1 MLLKPSV
8 MSKPGEK
15 NHRGVENP
23 IQSSPEFCSKL
34 GGPDALAPTLH
45 RTSENIRGS
54 IRPCGSR
61 PDFCKFF
68 TSCFCTTA
76 WCCHDAMR
84 VPTTRR
90 RQDAP
95 ASSGRRV
102 PTTPPGIVG
111 RGVLTMPPRV
121 VRTSRR
127 RHDAPHVPRRRLR
140 FSDLRRLSPTSP
152 WSLSTLLNYS
162 TTPSYACACACDMHI
177 HVQLH
182 MCMHM
187 HMLCMCM

>member
-1 MLLKPSV
+1 M
-8 MSKPGEK
+8 
-15 NHRGVENP
+15 
-23 IQSSPEFCSKL
+23 
-34 GGPDALAPTLH
+34 APTLH

-95 ASSGRRV
+95 SSSGRRV
-102 PTTPPGIVG
+102 PTTPPSIVG

-121 VRTSRR
+121 VRTSWR
-127 RHDAPHVPRRRLR
+127 RHDAPPVPRRQLR
-140 FSDLRRLSPTSP
+140 FSDVTCE
-152 WSLSTLLNYS
+152 TC
-162 TTPSYACACACDMHI
+162 TTCTCI
-177 HVQLH
+177 HVSCVAPAAAH
-182 MCMHM
+182 KPHR
-187 HMLCMCM
+187 HANESSSTARIVTARAVTRAA

>member
-1 MLLKPSV
+1 M
-8 MSKPGEK
+8 
-15 NHRGVENP
+15 
-23 IQSSPEFCSKL
+23 
-34 GGPDALAPTLH
+34 APTLH

-95 ASSGRRV
+95 SSSGRRV
-102 PTTPPGIVG
+102 PTTPPSIVG

-121 VRTSRR
+121 VRTSWR
-127 RHDAPHVPRRRLR
+127 RHDAPPPVPRRSTPTPVFRRVRAANHDVARCARFFRLYLKTST
-140 FSDLRRLSPTSP
+140 FSRNDLSPRSGAMITEFGHQSQPESYGCSP
-152 WSLSTLLNYS
+152 
-162 TTPSYACACACDMHI
+162 PSGRFTVRAQTASSDAS
-177 HVQLH
+177 
-182 MCMHM
+182 
-187 HMLCMCM
+187 